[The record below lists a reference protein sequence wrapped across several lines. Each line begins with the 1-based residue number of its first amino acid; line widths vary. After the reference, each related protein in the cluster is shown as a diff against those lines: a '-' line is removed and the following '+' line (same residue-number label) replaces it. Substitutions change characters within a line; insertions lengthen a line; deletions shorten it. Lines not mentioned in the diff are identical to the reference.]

1 MGARAESPLPFSLA
15 TPAGTPP
22 PPSCAATSTSDASSF
37 FPKPCVRLP
46 NTPSWP
52 RVIWGCESGQVG
64 AQPAQYRNTTAGS
77 RPLLPPP
84 RKRRRRRDFSRRL
97 HGGSALI
104 SRILCP
110 RCPSAPGCDHLSV
123 RLIAQPAPACAVER
137 LLPGGIHPLRDLRP
151 GGPFSCSVLHRMRFV
166 VPPSSRL
173 GRWALTPPF
182 HPYPR
187 LRAGGLFSV
196 ILSVTAACT
205 AAPTLS
211 CGMLPYGVRTFLWHL
226 RLAAKTPAITPADPR

>member
-1 MGARAESPLPFSLA
+1 M
-15 TPAGTPP
+15 
-22 PPSCAATSTSDASSF
+22 
-37 FPKPCVRLP
+37 
-46 NTPSWP
+46 
-52 RVIWGCESGQVG
+52 IHH
-64 AQPAQYRNTTAGS
+64 
-77 RPLLPPP
+77 
-84 RKRRRRRDFSRRL
+84 KRRRRRDLSRRL
-97 HGGSALI
+97 HCGSALI

-110 RCPSAPGCDHLSV
+110 RCLPAPGCDHLSV
-123 RLIAQPAPACAVER
+123 RLSDQPAPACAVVR
-137 LLPGGIHPLRDLRP
+137 LLPGAIHPLRDLRP

-211 CGMLPYGVRTFLWHL
+211 CGMLPYGVRTFLWRLTLRQNPSDHSDRPTARVNGISAKGKPRFVEETAKLSHL
-226 RLAAKTPAITPADPR
+226 PGCCTV

>member
-1 MGARAESPLPFSLA
+1 M
-15 TPAGTPP
+15 
-22 PPSCAATSTSDASSF
+22 SD
-37 FPKPCVRLP
+37 
-46 NTPSWP
+46 
-52 RVIWGCESGQVG
+52 Q
-64 AQPAQYRNTTAGS
+64 
-77 RPLLPPP
+77 
-84 RKRRRRRDFSRRL
+84 RRRRRDFSRRL
-97 HGGSALI
+97 HCGSALI

-110 RCPSAPGCDHLSV
+110 RCPSTPGCDHLSV

-182 HPYPR
+182 HPYPLSL
-187 LRAGGLFSV
+187 LRATEGGLFSV

-211 CGMLPYGVRTFLWHL
+211 CGMLPCGVRTFLWHL
-226 RLAAKTPAITPADPR
+226 RLAAKKPAITPTDPP

>member
-1 MGARAESPLPFSLA
+1 MKQTRSYQTL
-15 TPAGTPP
+15 
-22 PPSCAATSTSDASSF
+22 
-37 FPKPCVRLP
+37 
-46 NTPSWP
+46 
-52 RVIWGCESGQVG
+52 CEQ
-64 AQPAQYRNTTAGS
+64 
-77 RPLLPPP
+77 
-84 RKRRRRRDFSRRL
+84 KRRRRRDFSRRL
-97 HGGSALI
+97 HCGSALI

-110 RCPSAPGCDHLSV
+110 RCPSTPGCDHLSV

-211 CGMLPYGVRTFLWHL
+211 RGMLPCGVRTFLWS
-226 RLAAKTPAITPADPR
+226 PALQQNPSDHSGRPAVRVRAPKKRASRGCVERCRETFPPGPVLKDLHPPPP